1 MSQLEEKRK
10 TGILLDHFF
19 SGMCECT
26 NTRCFLLNML
36 GYCFCLARVTYE
48 FIQQIKIQL
57 TRVQRFVNTWY
68 FAIRSC
74 VCWVSEC
81 VCVCTCVCCV
91 KISKTVFL
99 NSALAARKNRNQTR
113 STHARDRSFHS
124 TRHYCGVRLIVRKF
138 KLSNLLAP
146 VQSFSLIS
154 WFAFHTAK
162 CVCVTE
168 VVVIWLFFCFL

>member
-1 MSQLEEKRK
+1 MFASNSFDFYRERVFFFAVNVCSSRHVSLGKIIWFYNNIFRKHNRCCCCNWNYGWCVKYILFLEEYLLCFTQQVSQLEEKGK
-10 TGILLDHFF
+10 TGILFDHFF

-26 NTRCFLLNML
+26 NTRCFFLLNML

-81 VCVCTCVCCV
+81 VCVYLCLLC
-91 KISKTVFL
+91 
-99 NSALAARKNRNQTR
+99 Q
-113 STHARDRSFHS
+113 
-124 TRHYCGVRLIVRKF
+124 
-138 KLSNLLAP
+138 NL
-146 VQSFSLIS
+146 
-154 WFAFHTAK
+154 
-162 CVCVTE
+162 
-168 VVVIWLFFCFL
+168 

>member
-1 MSQLEEKRK
+1 MSQLEEKGK
-10 TGILLDHFF
+10 TGILFDHFF

-81 VCVCTCVCCV
+81 VCVYLCLLCQNLWDCLSKFCTGCAQ
-91 KISKTVFL
+91 KSQPNTQHSRSGSIISF
-99 NSALAARKNRNQTR
+99 NSALLWGSIDRAKIQTFQSSR
-113 STHARDRSFHS
+113 PSSIFFPDLLVCLS
-124 TRHYCGVRLIVRKF
+124 YC
-138 KLSNLLAP
+138 
-146 VQSFSLIS
+146 
-154 WFAFHTAK
+154 
-162 CVCVTE
+162 
-168 VVVIWLFFCFL
+168 